1 LKIDIPSHLSD
12 DDLVAA
18 VKSLARCE
26 REATASLIAYLD
38 ELDARRLYL
47 AASFSSLFTYCCA
60 VLHLSEPAAYNRIEA
75 ARAARRF
82 PAILQMLGE
91 GSLSLASVRLL
102 SSHLTAENHQELL
115 AAAKGKSKR
124 QVEELLVQY
133 FPRPDVPPSVRKLPA
148 VRALP
153 ATSDAT
159 LPARSEVPAVAP
171 VAVLPLARG
180 GQPALPAPARRPVA
194 SPLAPDRYEIR
205 FTASAE
211 TREQLRLAQDL
222 LRHAIPTGD
231 LAEVVDRGADGA
243 AQRPGQE
250 EVRGDGA
257 AAGEPRH
264 GSRQPR
270 HRGQGPARRGTP

>member
-1 LKIDIPSHLSD
+1 MKIDIPPPLSEAG
-12 DDLVAA
+12 LVAG
-18 VKSLARCE
+18 VKPLAGCG
-26 REATASLIAYLD
+26 REPTASLLACLG

-124 QVEELLVQY
+124 QVEESLVQY

-148 VRALP
+148 VR
-153 ATSDAT
+153 
-159 LPARSEVPAVAP
+159 
-171 VAVLPLARG
+171 
-180 GQPALPAPARRPVA
+180 
-194 SPLAPDRYEIR
+194 
-205 FTASAE
+205 
-211 TREQLRLAQDL
+211 
-222 LRHAIPTGD
+222 
-231 LAEVVDRGADGA
+231 
-243 AQRPGQE
+243 
-250 EVRGDGA
+250 
-257 AAGEPRH
+257 
-264 GSRQPR
+264 
-270 HRGQGPARRGTP
+270 

>member
-1 LKIDIPSHLSD
+1 MKIDTPCHLSD
-12 DDLVAA
+12 GDLVAA

-26 REATASLIAYLD
+26 REATASLIAYLG

-91 GSLSLASVRLL
+91 GSLSLATVRLL

-115 AAAKGKSKR
+115 TAAKGKSKR
-124 QVEELLVQY
+124 QVEELLVQC

-159 LPARSEVPAVAP
+159 LPARLGVPAVAP
-171 VAVLPLARG
+171 VVVLPLARG
-180 GQPALPAPARRPVA
+180 G
-194 SPLAPDRYEIR
+194 
-205 FTASAE
+205 
-211 TREQLRLAQDL
+211 
-222 LRHAIPTGD
+222 
-231 LAEVVDRGADGA
+231 
-243 AQRPGQE
+243 
-250 EVRGDGA
+250 
-257 AAGEPRH
+257 
-264 GSRQPR
+264 
-270 HRGQGPARRGTP
+270 